1 MNETEKNSQEK
12 SFDGSNQLPPVQ
24 EKKLLDSGEIN
35 IQEIS
40 APLLKARL
48 WIMIIGIISII
59 SGIASAFSIIGIVI
73 AWLPIILGV
82 FLIQTSLL
90 LKKVS
95 VNYNAEDFLK
105 SLDKLRIYFTVSA
118 ISTIVILTVM
128 LIFSSFAI
136 STFISILNN

>member
-12 SFDGSNQLPPVQ
+12 SFDGSNQFPPIQ

-40 APLLKARL
+40 APLVKARI

-59 SGIASAFSIIGIVI
+59 SGVATVFSVIGIVI

-82 FLIQTSLL
+82 FLIQTSIL

-95 VNYNAEDFLK
+95 ENYSAEEFLK
-105 SLDKLRIYFTVSA
+105 SLDKLRLYFTVSA
-118 ISTIVILTVM
+118 ISTIIVLTIL